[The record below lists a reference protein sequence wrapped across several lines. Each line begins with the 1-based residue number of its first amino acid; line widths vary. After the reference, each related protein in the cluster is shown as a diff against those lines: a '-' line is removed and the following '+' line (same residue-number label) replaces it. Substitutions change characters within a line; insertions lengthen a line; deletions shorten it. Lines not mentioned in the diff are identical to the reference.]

1 MEDQQYEEESSQFN
15 TNNKGEEYS
24 VPDDNSGEK
33 EQDPISMITET
44 TTTETTNNNDSDL
57 TEDVIN
63 AVSKYKDGTSS
74 KSVKKT
80 RRKFAMNIA
89 TDEVFNLP
97 PMEQQPPLSPNSA
110 SNTNFGATATFSPTS
125 ILSKNN
131 KITTQQTSSAVSPL
145 KPSPLS
151 FSSGILPPSSRID
164 ESPPTL
170 GKYQLLH
177 HLGQS
182 YLGNTFSAVPPDS
195 SEYVAIKLID
205 RERINLI
212 HQNILSNEFQL
223 LKSLKHSGIVN
234 YIGMINDN
242 TGFGIVQ
249 EFYENGSLSDIY
261 NRSGAFQESLVAKYT
276 LQILEALGYI
286 HSQGIVHRN
295 LKSNNVLLA
304 KGGKVKISDFAIGIR
319 SSAIEPSIRFS
330 LNGYPFWTSPEVL
343 SMKSFNH
350 KVDSW
355 SIGCLIM
362 ELIVGHPPFSHL
374 GPMEALI
381 EIVNPSTTILPNC
394 LDENEQ
400 SLFSPE
406 LYQFL
411 ECCFKK
417 EPSERA
423 SVHDLLRH
431 PWLSMANDSSSPS
444 SNQAHPIAPSNVNSR
459 THGEFYSLD
468 FLSQFEQNEKEISKI
483 LSSGDQ
489 LDSTSNQIDLKKF
502 QFKHYNKK
510 QQQQDNNNNNDNE
523 CGEQTE
529 EVNLSTLSK
538 DEQIEKLKA
547 IIDHNETMAN
557 NLKYTMQEVLQEQ
570 TKYYEICES
579 MKSKTLEIL
588 NQNKTGAR
596 ISAHSNSLLKRTNQ
610 MANDLGRKYEI
621 LQSNIKRLEDYLIT
635 KDDCAKKLANVV
647 YRNKISFDSL
657 LNPTLAANLLY
668 QIGSKTWKKGQ
679 EKRAFAT
686 LKDNFLFFFKNE
698 KSSYPI
704 DVIYLNDRRNI
715 SITSIQD
722 SKKKAYIICIGTTIH
737 DQNNLDPLLN
747 PSNNNNSSN
756 NNNESVN
763 LSTSPG
769 SLVNSNSNPSISN
782 SLNNNPNV
790 TITANNNCNSSN
802 NNSNSNSNG
811 NNNINNNSNGNN
823 IATPPISIPS
833 GKEIKEGKETKEKE
847 KEKDKEKEKEKDKDR
862 EKDKDKDKE
871 NNSNSGSNYNS
882 SETIWCLLAFDN
894 SKNMENWYG
903 VLDSVVPWYDK
914 RAYEI
919 SKPMIPI
926 ENKKHQKQKSL
937 DSTNKQSLG
946 SLGAGGDVSWKK
958 ESGGIKFQGVVGVRL
973 DDLMTRESP
982 TAELP
987 YFLSKMLKFLEK
999 NVDEEGILRLSGSST
1014 EILEMKQQLQRG
1026 ESIDYTYKDPH
1037 AVTGLLKLFLRELP
1051 ESILPEHLR
1060 NQSTEILSNSR
1071 LGEKEKIKEIQTLLS
1086 NLSRPHYNVLKHMLF
1101 FAKLVVDRSEYNK
1114 MVIANVTTCFS
1125 PTLRIPPGLFNFLI
1139 NTYDLSFP
1147 KFNLSV

>member
-1 MEDQQYEEESSQFN
+1 MEQDQQFEEDSSLLN
-15 TNNKGEEYS
+15 SNGVEYS

-33 EQDPISMITET
+33 EQDPITNLTTNT
-44 TTTETTNNNDSDL
+44 TTDETNNDTDL
-57 TEDVIN
+57 TDDVLN
-63 AVSKYKDGTSS
+63 AVSKYKDGTS

-80 RRKFAMNIA
+80 RRKFQMNIA

-97 PMEQQPPLSPNSA
+97 PMEQEQQPPLSPNSSNSA
-110 SNTNFGATATFSPTS
+110 GNTNFGASATFSPTS

-131 KITTQQTSSAVSPL
+131 KITPQQQPQPSSSSTLSPF

-205 RERINLI
+205 RERMNLI

-261 NRSGAFQESLVAKYT
+261 NRSGAFQESLLAKYT

-304 KGGKVKISDFAIGIR
+304 KGGKVKISDFAIGIK
-319 SSAIEPSIRFS
+319 SSAIDPSIRFS

-343 SMKSFNH
+343 SMKPFNH

-362 ELIVGHPPFSHL
+362 ELVVGHPPFSHL
-374 GPMEALI
+374 GPMEALV
-381 EIVNPSTTILPNC
+381 EIINPSTTILPYC

-400 SLFSPE
+400 SLFSQE
-406 LYQFL
+406 LSQFL
-411 ECCFKK
+411 ELCFKK

-431 PWLSMANDSSSPS
+431 PWLSMFNDSNAN
-444 SNQAHPIAPSNVNSR
+444 SNASQAHPTVPSTNSNNVNSR
-459 THGEFYSLD
+459 TGEFYSLD

-483 LSSGDQ
+483 LSSSDQ
-489 LDSTSNQIDLKKF
+489 LDTSSNQIDLKKF
-502 QFKHYNKK
+502 QFKHYIKK
-510 QQQQDNNNNNDNE
+510 QDNE
-523 CGEQTE
+523 VEETE

-538 DEQIEKLKA
+538 DQQIEKLKS
-547 IIDHNETMAN
+547 IIDHNDTMAN

-668 QIGSKTWKKGQ
+668 QLGSKTWKKGQ

-704 DVIYLNDRRNI
+704 DVIYLNDKRNI

-737 DQNNLDPLLN
+737 DQNNLD
-747 PSNNNNSSN
+747 NNN

-763 LSTSPG
+763 LSSSPG
-769 SLVNSNSNPSISN
+769 SLVNSTSNPSISN
-782 SLNNNPNV
+782 SQNNNSNV
-790 TITANNNCNSSN
+790 TNSNNNC
-802 NNSNSNSNG
+802 NSNSNG
-811 NNNINNNSNGNN
+811 NNSNNTM
-823 IATPPISIPS
+823 TPSISIPS
-833 GKEIKEGKETKEKE
+833 GKESKEGGKEIKE
-847 KEKDKEKEKEKDKDR
+847 KEKEKEKDKDKEKEKEK
-862 EKDKDKDKE
+862 EKDKDKEKDKE
-871 NNSNSGSNYNS
+871 KDSSKETNSNSSNGYNG

-919 SKPMIPI
+919 SKPTLPI

-937 DSTNKQSLG
+937 DSTNKQSPK
-946 SLGAGGDVSWKK
+946 SLDAGGDVSWKK

-1014 EILEMKQQLQRG
+1014 EILEMKAQLQRG

-1060 NQSTEILSNSR
+1060 IQSTEILSNSR
-1071 LGEKEKIKEIQTLLS
+1071 WAEKEKIKEIQTLLS